1 MQRQSQR
8 STKGSC
14 GTVENVPI
22 LVRIKEKDWRN
33 KSQEVLK
40 YCINLLDPKRD
51 WHIIILYD
59 DNFSSLSDVESTLK
73 TITNRDVIHGDNFIK
88 MSSDVNSLEQKND
101 QAIIVSD
108 KNFVGCEATSV
119 IYLTHDVGYLMT
131 SLTKRIPNLVC
142 IHVLQGLNTLG
153 NIYNLTR
160 FEDNGNLKG
169 IKEDNTFY
177 STS

>member
-1 MQRQSQR
+1 MQRKSEN
-8 STKGSC
+8 SIKGSC
-14 GTVENVPI
+14 GTVENLPI
-22 LVRIKEKDWRN
+22 LVRIKEREWTN
-33 KSQEVLK
+33 KKQEVLK
-40 YCINLLDPKRD
+40 YCINLLDLKLD
-51 WHIIILYD
+51 SHIVILYD

-73 TITNRDVIHGDNFIK
+73 TITNRDVIHGEDFK
-88 MSSDVNSLEQKND
+88 KVSSDDISLEQKKD

-108 KNFVGCEATSV
+108 KNFVGCEARNV
-119 IYLTHDVGYLMT
+119 IYLSNDVNCLMN

-160 FEDNGNLKG
+160 FEDNGNFKG

-177 STS
+177 ST